1 MSYVTTQCLAFCLSS
16 SVVIAGC
23 AEAPNET
30 TRTESTICGWSITFD
45 INVYIYTH
53 THRTR
58 CTVCSSISLVHF
70 FSPHFFIIIIPIY
83 LYDDDGCYTTGC
95 LSIVIEPTLSWP
107 LLGNT
112 HQFDKPLANDTC
124 FLAAVAMRML
134 RRRLFCVCVCVL
146 SLDTTQS
153 SLSSV
158 AFLILCRI

>member
-1 MSYVTTQCLAFCLSS
+1 MSGFLL
-16 SVVIAGC
+16 VIFGGHRRLRGGAQW
-23 AEAPNET
+23 NDSN
-30 TRTESTICGWSITFD
+30 RVHHLRLIHHVLYKRI
-45 INVYIYTH
+45 YIYTH

>member
-1 MSYVTTQCLAFCLSS
+1 MSGFLL
-16 SVVIAGC
+16 VIFGGHRRLRGGAQW
-23 AEAPNET
+23 NDSN
-30 TRTESTICGWSITFD
+30 RVHHLRLIHHVRYKRI
-45 INVYIYTH
+45 YIYTY
-53 THRTR
+53 TPYKMY
-58 CTVCSSISLVHF
+58 SLLFYF
-70 FSPHFFIIIIPIY
+70 FSSFFFPPFFYYYYSHLSIRWWRL
-83 LYDDDGCYTTGC
+83 LYDRR